1 MITNDLKTNKP
12 LLRQVD
18 KYPDIPKALPHQRY
32 APGTDA
38 EQLYLIRFF
47 DCIISISSIILL
59 SPLLLLIAVLI
70 KITSKGSII
79 FAQKRVGKNEVDFTL
94 YKFRTMREDAAE
106 AGSLTIDSHDSR
118 ITTLGFFLRKHKLDE
133 LPQLYNVLR
142 NEMSM
147 VGPRPEVRKYVN
159 FYSEAQRQM
168 LRIKPGITDY
178 ASIKFRNENELLALQ
193 LHPEDYYIK
202 EIIPLKIELNKQYA
216 YNRTV
221 KKYFTVIVKTFLL
234 FFD

>member
-1 MITNDLKTNKP
+1 MITNDLKKNKP
-12 LLRQVD
+12 VLRQME
-18 KYPDIPKALPHQRY
+18 KYPGVPMALPGQLY
-32 APGTDA
+32 ASGTDTR
-38 EQLYLIRFF
+38 QGYLIRFF
-47 DCIISISSIILL
+47 DFIISILSLILL

-70 KITSKGSII
+70 KITSKGSVI

-94 YKFRTMREDAAE
+94 YKFRTMHEDATE
-106 AGSLTIDSHDSR
+106 RGVLTIDSRDAR
-118 ITTLGFFLRKHKLDE
+118 ITTFGFFLRKHKLDE

-147 VGPRPEVRKYVN
+147 VGPRPEVRRYVN
-159 FYSEAQRQM
+159 FYTETQRQM

-202 EIIPLKIELNKQYA
+202 EILPYKIELNKQYA
-216 YNRTV
+216 CNRTA
-221 KKYFTVIVKTFLL
+221 KKYFTVILKTFFL
-234 FFD
+234 FFN